1 MPKKK
6 RSLIGYVRPTKRAM
20 SEEEEALEEPPI
32 PPSLARLCRNFAAL
46 HHNFTVTSRQLHAN
60 FTPTSHELHATSH
73 TRQNFGRAEMI
84 IIWTARVGTRA
95 KLVRKFCKRVSS
107 FIADATDATENFLRF
122 LHGFRRKLQR
132 TSRPLHGN
140 FTATS
145 RALHRHF
152 TRTSRE
158 LHKLHT
164 ASTLLS
170 RRRSCDTISLGWGVK
185 P

>member
-1 MPKKK
+1 MDHSKALGQEMLESAGLD
-6 RSLIGYVRPTKRAM
+6 RTAAATVACSTWRERRENRTTGGRVR
-20 SEEEEALEEPPI
+20 

-122 LHGFRRKLQR
+122 LHGFRLANFKE
-132 TSRPLHGN
+132 LHGH
-140 FTATS
+140 FTVTSPWLRAHFTTTS
-145 RALHRHF
+145 RALHANF
-152 TRTSRE
+152 TNFTP
-158 LHKLHT
+158 LQHY
-164 ASTLLS
+164 
-170 RRRSCDTISLGWGVK
+170 
-185 P
+185 